1 MATSLD
7 REKNIS
13 IISGSTLGQ
22 SVLEGF
28 IHQAAK
34 EKKKQEMEKEKRT
47 KEKIPVILPGRVYG
61 EVTMIFVSGYHA
73 FIFWLYHFSSEI
85 V

>member
-47 KEKIPVILPGRVYG
+47 KEKIPVIL
-61 EVTMIFVSGYHA
+61 H
-73 FIFWLYHFSSEI
+73 
-85 V
+85 